1 MKRMK
6 KMSKKFAV
14 CFSGYPRFV
23 RKQFDSIKKNI
34 LDGLGE
40 YDTYAYFQWKDDW
53 QNEQIHHEY
62 TDKFEVNELEEFKEL
77 YEPLNLK
84 KIEVIKPY
92 NFDEEVAQITHA
104 SPMGSV
110 EEAQDVFYR
119 MKCQFQG
126 MYDCASLIENLD
138 DYEYIIRMR
147 TDLIP
152 VSEIDLK
159 DLEGDAPINQDGF
172 VAGPD
177 RPWSDWFFIVPTKQI
192 QFLKDLAEGPHN
204 DGYLMHTHTFIE
216 GVGKP
221 YNIEHYEFNMRTP
234 TARGVEL
241 DQQNYH
247 VFSQNYTDGYT
258 IIKR

>member
-1 MKRMK
+1 
-6 KMSKKFAV
+6 MSKKFAV

-53 QNEQIHHEY
+53 QNQQIHHEY

-92 NFDEEVAQITHA
+92 NFDEEVAKVTSA
-104 SPMGSV
+104 DPTMGLTL
-110 EEAQDVFYR
+110 EQAQDVFYR

-126 MYDCASLIENLD
+126 MYDCAKLIDNLD

-152 VSEIDLK
+152 LSEIDLSG
-159 DLEGDAPINQDGF
+159 LEADAPLNQDGF

-177 RPWSDWFFIVPTKQI
+177 RPWSDWFFIVPVKHI
-192 QFLKDLAEGPHN
+192 RFLEELAMGPQFQGS
-204 DGYLMHTHTFIE
+204 LMHTHTFIQNI
-216 GVGKP
+216 GSP
-221 YNIEHYEFNMRTP
+221 YALEHHNFNIRTP

-247 VFSQNYTDGYT
+247 VFAPQNQIKGYT

>member
-1 MKRMK
+1 MT
-6 KMSKKFAV
+6 KKFAV

-92 NFDEEVAQITHA
+92 NFDEEVAQITKA
-104 SPMGSV
+104 DPTMGLTI
-110 EEAQDVFYR
+110 EQAQDVFYR

-126 MYDCASLIENLD
+126 MYDVTQLIENLD
-138 DYEYIIRMR
+138 DYDYIIRMR

-152 VSEIDLK
+152 LSELNLK
-159 DLEGDAPINQDGF
+159 DLETDVIMNQDGF

-177 RPWSDWFFIVPTKQI
+177 RPWSDWFFIVPVKQI
-192 QFLKDLAEGPHN
+192 KFLEELAAGPLVN
-204 DGYLMHTHTFIE
+204 GEVIHTHTFIQ
-216 GVGKP
+216 GIGSP
-221 YNIEHYEFNMRTP
+221 YGIEHYEFNMRTP

-241 DQQNYH
+241 DRENYH
-247 VFSQNYTDGYT
+247 VFSENYTDGYT

>member
-1 MKRMK
+1 MT
-6 KMSKKFAV
+6 KKFAV

-40 YDTYAYFQWKDDW
+40 YDVYAYFQWKDDW

-92 NFDEEVAQITHA
+92 NFDEEVAKITSA
-104 SPMGSV
+104 DPTMGLTV
-110 EEAQDVFYR
+110 EQAQDVFYR

-126 MYDCASLIENLD
+126 MYDVTQLIENLD
-138 DYEYIIRMR
+138 DYDYIIRMR

-152 VSEIDLK
+152 LSELDLK
-159 DLEGDAPINQDGF
+159 NLETDVTMNQDGF

-177 RPWSDWFFIVPTKQI
+177 RPWSDWFFIVPVKQI
-192 QFLKDLAEGPHN
+192 KFLEELAAGPLVN
-204 DGYLMHTHTFIE
+204 GEVIHTPVSYTHLTL
-216 GVGKP
+216 
-221 YNIEHYEFNMRTP
+221 P
-234 TARGVEL
+234 T
-241 DQQNYH
+241 
-247 VFSQNYTDGYT
+247 
-258 IIKR
+258 KRIV

>member
-1 MKRMK
+1 MT
-6 KMSKKFAV
+6 KKFAV

-62 TDKFEVNELEEFKEL
+62 KDKFEVNELEEFKEL

-159 DLEGDAPINQDGF
+159 DLEGDAPINQDGY

-177 RPWSDWFFIVPTKQI
+177 RAWSDWFFIVPTKQI
-192 QFLKDLAEGPHN
+192 QFLKELAEGPHN
-204 DGYLMHTHTFIE
+204 DGHLMHTHTFIE
-216 GVGKP
+216 DVGKP
-221 YNIEHYEFNMRTP
+221 YGIEHYEFNIRTC
-234 TARGVEL
+234 L
-241 DQQNYH
+241 L
-247 VFSQNYTDGYT
+247 YTSDAADE
-258 IIKR
+258 

>member
-1 MKRMK
+1 MT
-6 KMSKKFAV
+6 KKFAV

-62 TDKFEVNELEEFKEL
+62 RDKFEVNELEEFKEL

-126 MYDCASLIENLD
+126 MYDCAKLIENLD

-204 DGYLMHTHTFIE
+204 DGHLMHTHTFIGE
-216 GVGKP
+216 VGEP
-221 YNIEHYEFNMRTP
+221 YGIEHYEFNIRTP

-241 DQQNYH
+241 DGEGYH
-247 VFSQNYTDGYT
+247 VFPLENQTMGYT